1 MNLALTCFNLL
12 LAGSL
17 LAATTATAADRPA
30 TPAGG
35 TKAKKPKPINHVRV
49 HVENRHDLPERTL
62 PVQVGRSDPMH
73 FTVEKLPILNEVHVD
88 RAALLEEGGLFRV
101 QLRFNRIGARILE
114 SYSSAA
120 AGRHLLILTDI
131 DDESRWLAAPV
142 IRQRISDGVL
152 AFTPDASREEMER
165 LVRGLNEAI
174 EKRRKRWL
182 N

>member
-1 MNLALTCFNLL
+1 MNLALNCLPLL
-12 LAGSL
+12 LAGTL
-17 LAATTATAADRPA
+17 LAAPTATAASRPNPPSA
-30 TPAGG
+30 ESKGR
-35 TKAKKPKPINHVRV
+35 KPKPVNQVRV

-73 FTVEKLPILNEVHVD
+73 FTVEKLPILNEVHID

-120 AGRHLLILTDI
+120 AGRHLLIVTDI
-131 DDESRWLAAPV
+131 DGESRWLAAPV
-142 IRQRISDGVL
+142 IRQRISDGSL